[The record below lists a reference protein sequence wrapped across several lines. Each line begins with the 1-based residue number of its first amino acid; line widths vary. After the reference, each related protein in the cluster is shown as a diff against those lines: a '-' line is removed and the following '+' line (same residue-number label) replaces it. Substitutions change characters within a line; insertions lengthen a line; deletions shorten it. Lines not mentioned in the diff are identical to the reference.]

1 MPCESSRWKIN
12 AFSIAHRS
20 HASRS
25 AFGLREWSGPIAGQA
40 FQHFLDVR
48 KGFVDAQ
55 LTLDEDLDS
64 VLMRVYL
71 LSQGIYPL
79 GQGSH
84 RIGHEDLRRKQLL
97 LRREQTFVAANQAFD
112 RTLNAIDS
120 AHIAMAVGFFYYSPS
135 LSSGE

>member
-40 FQHFLDVR
+40 FQQLLDKR

-64 VLMRVYL
+64 VLMRVYFL
-71 LSQGIYPL
+71 RQSVYPL
-79 GQGSH
+79 RQGCH
-84 RIGHEDLRRKQLL
+84 RIGHEDLLREELL

-112 RTLNAIDS
+112 RT
-120 AHIAMAVGFFYYSPS
+120 
-135 LSSGE
+135 